1 MKYCE
6 EYAALLDAFYDGEC
20 TPDEAEQV
28 RRHLAE
34 CPGCRAYLDE
44 LAIISA
50 GFPGE
55 EDVEVP
61 EGFADGVMAAIRA
74 GAAPRKRPARWK
86 KLLPMAACLAIVL
99 VSVSRVPEMVSGGGN
114 RETASPA
121 AAAPAASAPAA
132 AECAP
137 AAEEEMSFT
146 AAESPAAGEP
156 AQPAED
162 GAAAGKMLED
172 HAEVEQKT
180 TNQTVTYSGGTE
192 SAVGTVRLEQWFAEA
207 VLTAEEADGL
217 TEGWPL
223 LEETAEARIY
233 TLTRTQYAALCQ
245 ALEDLPAPVDEGEL
259 ALVTVTN

>member
-1 MKYCE
+1 
-6 EYAALLDAFYDGEC
+6 
-20 TPDEAEQV
+20 
-28 RRHLAE
+28 
-34 CPGCRAYLDE
+34 
-44 LAIISA
+44 
-50 GFPGE
+50 
-55 EDVEVP
+55 
-61 EGFADGVMAAIRA
+61 
-74 GAAPRKRPARWK
+74 
-86 KLLPMAACLAIVL
+86 
-99 VSVSRVPEMVSGGGN
+99 
-114 RETASPA
+114 
-121 AAAPAASAPAA
+121 
-132 AECAP
+132 
-137 AAEEEMSFT
+137 MSFT
-146 AAESPAAGEP
+146 AAESPAAAEP

-180 TNQTVTYSGGTE
+180 TNQTVNYS
-192 SAVGTVRLEQWFAEA
+192 GTVRLEQWFAEA